1 MSNGEKY
8 LITGGNGFIGSH
20 LVNKL
25 IKRGKNIHVVVKNK
39 KYNWRF
45 DNVDKIEIKYLDIT
59 DYSELKKYVDKIKP
73 DYILHLAGYVNTSR
87 TLESYEKLMDVN
99 FKGTYNLLKALNN
112 IDYKIFINTGS
123 SDEYGNLES
132 PIKENYKEDPVS
144 PYSLSKTCSSYLC
157 KMFKN
162 MFNRRIVSV
171 RPFLVYGPKQISN
184 MLIPDLIRHGLS
196 KIELNLTRGSQTKDF
211 IFVEDLVHAYLKI
224 LENYQ
229 KINKYEIFNIGSG
242 YQILIKDVVEI
253 VGTYFPDDK
262 FKLGGKAYRK
272 NEPMEF
278 FSDIQKI
285 KKLGWVP
292 EESIETGISKTVMWW
307 KNNYKRIF

>member
-112 IDYKIFINTGS
+112 I
-123 SDEYGNLES
+123 
-132 PIKENYKEDPVS
+132 
-144 PYSLSKTCSSYLC
+144 
-157 KMFKN
+157 
-162 MFNRRIVSV
+162 
-171 RPFLVYGPKQISN
+171 
-184 MLIPDLIRHGLS
+184 
-196 KIELNLTRGSQTKDF
+196 
-211 IFVEDLVHAYLKI
+211 
-224 LENYQ
+224 
-229 KINKYEIFNIGSG
+229 
-242 YQILIKDVVEI
+242 
-253 VGTYFPDDK
+253 
-262 FKLGGKAYRK
+262 
-272 NEPMEF
+272 
-278 FSDIQKI
+278 
-285 KKLGWVP
+285 
-292 EESIETGISKTVMWW
+292 
-307 KNNYKRIF
+307 